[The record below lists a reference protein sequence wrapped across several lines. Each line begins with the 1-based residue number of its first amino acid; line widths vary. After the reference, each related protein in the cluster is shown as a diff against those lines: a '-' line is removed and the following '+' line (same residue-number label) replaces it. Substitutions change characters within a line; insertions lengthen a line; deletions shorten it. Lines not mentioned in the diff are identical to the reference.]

1 MWASPGVALQRPQP
15 PWNGAPQLK
24 VTLPRGGS
32 GVPEIRVPASLVV
45 VVVVVPRP
53 GGGGGG
59 GGGRRRRHWGQRIPP
74 PLSLG
79 GAGTPPPGDRFAL
92 SAAALA
98 LASPQRPAVLN
109 ASKVWVSAA
118 RPPLAVC
125 GELLRTARLVLE
137 GFARPAPL
145 PPAPLPFGEEHG
157 FVFAGVPG
165 DDNRSEA
172 GGGQGGGGGAAT
184 AARKHSELALMAT
197 GAPSWGAA
205 VQGVGDWAAVRSAAA
220 FQDLALDC
228 AELQRVALGSLQ
240 HPGGGF
246 SSAPP
251 MDERGGG
258 GGAGGSG
265 GAGSGGGGG
274 SGRSGSA
281 VARGAGASGG
291 APVAYG
297 GASGVRFYLALA
309 NLLAVHATAA
319 LGRCCTLADLRGDAV
334 GARVAYDVGG
344 ETLTLCEVLRRARGR
359 SRAHRERG
367 RSQGARLTHVLR
379 VLACRC
385 LVVYA
390 RACAAV
396 GLPDCCG
403 RPLRSPDLSSGA
415 LGITFLRIPR
425 RSASR

>member
-24 VTLPRGGS
+24 SPSRAEAAGSPRLGS
-32 GVPEIRVPASLVV
+32 PPLSSSSSFHAPAAAAAAV
-45 VVVVVPRP
+45 
-53 GGGGGG
+53 GGGGGTG
-59 GGGRRRRHWGQRIPP
+59 GGRIPP

-79 GAGTPPPGDRFAL
+79 GAGTTPPGDRFAL

-157 FVFAGVPG
+157 FIFAGVPG

-172 GGGQGGGGGAAT
+172 GGGQGGGGGGGAAA

-258 GGAGGSG
+258 GGAGSG
-265 GAGSGGGGG
+265 GAGGGGGG

-281 VARGAGASGG
+281 VASGAGAGGG

-344 ETLTLCEVLRRARGR
+344 ETLTLCEVLRRL
-359 SRAHRERG
+359 
-367 RSQGARLTHVLR
+367 GA
-379 VLACRC
+379 
-385 LVVYA
+385 
-390 RACAAV
+390 AAAPT
-396 GLPDCCG
+396 GKGGAAKEPD
-403 RPLRSPDLSSGA
+403 SPTSYV
-415 LGITFLRIPR
+415 F
-425 RSASR
+425 